1 VPLATEVAVRQA
13 EDAARASWQIVWC
26 EGGMVSLMQR
36 LLLFWK
42 GERKFTPIFSPS
54 QSDVPIFSPSQS
66 DVSECRNT
74 VGINVEALART

>member
-54 QSDVPIFSPSQS
+54 QSDA
-66 DVSECRNT
+66 SECRNT